1 MRYALYARKSSASE
15 DKQAQS
21 IDDQLAV
28 LRALATQRGLSIVA
42 EFTESRSAK
51 APGTRPAFEELISGI
66 RSGDFDAILCWHVN
80 RLFRNPVDFGT
91 LSWMLQTGQ
100 LQEILTPH
108 HAYRTGDNVLL
119 LSVENGMANQYI
131 INLRE
136 DVERAI
142 KSKLEKGI
150 PPQLAPDGY
159 INNLRLHTIEPDPE
173 RFDVIR
179 KAWDLMLTGAY
190 TVPEVLRVLND
201 EWGYR
206 TIDRPRRPSKPL
218 NRSSGYR
225 LFNNLFYT
233 GNFLYEGRVH
243 KGTYRPMITL
253 AEYERVQDIVARE
266 EKTQRKRQVYAYTG
280 LIRCGQCGCMITAEV
295 KKGHLYYHCT
305 NSKRICTKKGVTQKE
320 LDRQMRR
327 ELRSIHFNP
336 ELENL
341 LLDIIDVFETSPVQE
356 LQAQYKQ
363 VSRRL
368 ESTQEELSELVMMR
382 ARRLIDDQTLTRG
395 QEKLQGEVL
404 TLRKSLATLQTQV
417 DTKHDSLI
425 NAVHFATHVVAKF
438 DAADTWAKRRIV
450 QVLGGSYVLTD
461 KVLTLEKHPLLHYI
475 EQNREAIERAILS
488 SGKQK
493 ITSQNDAVPFG
504 VIGETLAE
512 LLRLGIQYQFPA
524 VMWEVSG

>member
-28 LRALATQRGLSIVA
+28 LRALATQRGLNLVA

-51 APGTRPAFEELISGI
+51 APGTRPAFEELVSGI
-66 RSGDFDAILCWHVN
+66 RCGDFDAILCWHVN

-119 LSVENGMANQYI
+119 LSVENGMANQYV

-150 PPQLAPDGY
+150 PPQLAPEGY
-159 INNLRLHTIEPDPE
+159 INNLRLHTIEPDPQ
-173 RFDVIR
+173 RFHVIR

-190 TVPEVLRVLND
+190 SVMEVLHVLND

-206 TIDRPRRPSKPL
+206 TIDRPHRPSKPL
-218 NRSSGYR
+218 SRASGYR
-225 LFNNLFYT
+225 MFNNLFYT
-233 GNFLYEGRVH
+233 GHFLREGIVH
-243 KGTYRPMITL
+243 KGVYTPMITL
-253 AEYERVQDIVARE
+253 AEYERVQDILARQGQ
-266 EKTQRKRQVYAYTG
+266 TQPKRQVHAYTG
-280 LIRCGQCGCMITAEV
+280 LIRCGRCGCMITAEV

-305 NSKRICTKKGVTQKE
+305 NSKRICTKKGVTQGE
-320 LDRQMRR
+320 LDRQIRR
-327 ELRSIHFNP
+327 ELRSIHLHP
-336 ELENL
+336 EMEDL
-341 LLDIIDVFETSPVQE
+341 LLNAIDVFETSPMEE

-368 ESTQEELSELVMMR
+368 ESTQEELGELVLMR
-382 ARRLIDDQTLTRG
+382 ARRLIDDQTLARG
-395 QEKLQGEVL
+395 QEKLQAEIL
-404 TLRKSLATLQTQV
+404 TLRKSLATLQAQL
-417 DTKHDSLI
+417 DTKHDNLI
-425 NAVHFATHVVAKF
+425 HAVHFATHVVAKF

-475 EQNREAIERAILS
+475 EQNRETIEQVILG

-493 ITSQNDAVPFG
+493 TAQKKAAITFGGTNATLTELFRLGQQHFFGNPFG
-504 VIGETLAE
+504 A
-512 LLRLGIQYQFPA
+512 
-524 VMWEVSG
+524 